1 MDRKTD
7 RFPIFYFWI
16 VFPIIYNHISLK
28 SDFQKIKRSFFSSER
43 FGRFI
48 VFFRPKFA
56 CRSKLERIALKN
68 TSKS

>member
-28 SDFQKIKRSFFSSER
+28 LDFQKFKRSFFLGTVWTIYRLLGTKVLLSIKTRENR
-43 FGRFI
+43 
-48 VFFRPKFA
+48 
-56 CRSKLERIALKN
+56 LEKY
-68 TSKS
+68 K